1 MKITKIKIRNLFGI
15 KETQLDGKSIELSG
29 NNGLGKTS
37 VIDAI
42 KYALTNDSDKDYII
56 KNGEAEGEILVETDT
71 GFHIDRKKRSGQT
84 DYKSIKE
91 NGKDVPSPENV
102 IRGLFTPLQL
112 DPVKFTQMSKKEQN
126 RAILDL
132 IEFPWD
138 LNWIKEKFGEIPQGV
153 NYEQNILQ
161 VLNDIQ
167 AESGAYF
174 QARQDINRDIRNKK
188 AFVEDIAKDIPEHY
202 EAEKWDKYDL
212 SQVYKKINNAK
223 EINSRIQRA
232 KIFKD
237 SYDGKIRGYE
247 AEKEIAISAEKD
259 AISNERESLLK
270 DIERMKAQIKAD
282 EDKLAG
288 LDSKLADKVK
298 IAESEYKEKVA
309 KLDGEV
315 KIADEYI
322 NKQPIDTTEMES
334 EVGTA
339 EQMKKHLNEYRR
351 MVEMQTDIETLTTKA
366 DKLTEKIELAREL
379 PGQILQ
385 TAKIPVKGL
394 TVKNGIPLI
403 DYGNGPLPIS
413 NLSEG
418 QQLLLCVDV
427 AISKPNNLQLIL
439 IDGAEKLSSE
449 NREKLYAKCKEKGL
463 QFIATRTSD
472 SDEIEVAYL

>member
-15 KETQLDGKSIELSG
+15 KETELDGKSIELSG

-56 KNGEAEGEILVETDT
+56 KNGETEGEILVETDT
-71 GFHIDRKKRSGQT
+71 GFYVNRKKRVGQT
-84 DYKSIKE
+84 DYKSVKE

-102 IRGLFTPLQL
+102 LRGLFTPLQL

-132 IEFPWD
+132 IEFDWD
-138 LNWIKEKFGEIPQGV
+138 LNWIKEQFGEIPQGV

-167 AESGAYF
+167 AENGAYF
-174 QARQDINRDIRNKK
+174 QARQEVNREIRNKK
-188 AFVEDIAKDIPEHY
+188 AFVEDIAQDIPDGY
-202 EAEKWDKYDL
+202 TPEKWEGFDL
-212 SQVYKKINNAK
+212 SEAYKKINTAK
-223 EINSRIQRA
+223 ETNSRIQRA
-232 KIFKD
+232 KLFKD
-237 SYDGKIRGYE
+237 SYNNKVRGYE

-259 AISNERESLLK
+259 AISAERESLLK
-270 DIERMKAQIKAD
+270 DIERMKAQIKAN
-282 EDKLAG
+282 EDKIAG
-288 LDSKLADKVK
+288 LADRLADKVK

-309 KLDGEV
+309 KLDSDV
-315 KIADEYI
+315 KVADEYVD
-322 NKQPIDTTEMES
+322 KSPVDTTDMEV
-334 EVGTA
+334 EATQA

-351 MVEMQTDIETLTTKA
+351 MVEMQNDIAEMTDKAEALTK
-366 DKLTEKIELAREL
+366 KIELAREL

-385 TAKIPVKGL
+385 TATIPIEGL
-394 TVKNGIPLI
+394 TVKDGIPLI
-403 DYGNGPLPIS
+403 DRGNGPLPIS

-427 AISKPNNLQLIL
+427 AISKPNNLQIIL
-439 IDGAEKLSSE
+439 IDGAEKLSTE
-449 NREKLYAKCKEKGL
+449 NRQKLYAKCKEKGL